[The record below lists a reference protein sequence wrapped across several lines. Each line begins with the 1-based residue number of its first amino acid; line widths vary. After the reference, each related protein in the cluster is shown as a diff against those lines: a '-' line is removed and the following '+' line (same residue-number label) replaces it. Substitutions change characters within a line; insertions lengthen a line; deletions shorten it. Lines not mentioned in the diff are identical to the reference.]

1 VHNSLVLGCPVTL
14 IVITIVAIVLG
25 AGAAEAKA
33 PAGPA
38 AVVRAW
44 TAALNRGDNEA
55 DANLFAKNAV
65 VVQNGLKLVLFSH
78 HVAVLWMQG
87 LPCSGRLVRLTVK
100 KDVADA
106 TFVLGTRQRVK
117 CDAPGIKA
125 RALFRVRKGRI
136 VAWAQVAV
144 A

>member
-1 VHNSLVLGCPVTL
+1 VTNRATVVALVVSTALAV
-14 IVITIVAIVLG
+14 G
-25 AGAAEAKA
+25 AAAAEAKA

-55 DANLFAKNAV
+55 GANLFAKNAV
-65 VVQNGLKLVLFSH
+65 VVQNGMKLVLFNH
-78 HVAVLWMQG
+78 RVAVLWMQG
-87 LPCSGRLVRLTVK
+87 VPCSGRLVKLRVR

-106 TFVLGTRQRVK
+106 TFVLGARKKIK

-125 RALFRVRKGRI
+125 RALFRVRNGKI
-136 VAWAQVAV
+136 VAWAQVPV

>member
-1 VHNSLVLGCPVTL
+1 VAANRPIVVALAVT
-14 IVITIVAIVLG
+14 VALALP
-25 AGAAEAKA
+25 AGTSEAKA

-44 TAALNRGDNEA
+44 TAALNRGNNEA
-55 DANLFAKNAV
+55 AAKLFAKNAA
-65 VVQNGLKLVLFSH
+65 VVQNGLKLVLFNH
-78 HVAVLWMQG
+78 RAAVLWMQG
-87 LPCSGRLVRLTVK
+87 LPCSGRLVKLTVK

-106 TFVLGTRQRVK
+106 TFVLGRRKKIK

-125 RALFRVRKGRI
+125 RALFRVRKGKI
-136 VAWAQVAV
+136 VAWAQVSA

>member
-1 VHNSLVLGCPVTL
+1 VARGTAAVALLATAALALGP
-14 IVITIVAIVLG
+14 
-25 AGAAEAKA
+25 AAATAKA

-44 TAALNRGDNEA
+44 TAALDREDNEA
-55 DANLFAKNAV
+55 AANLFAKNAV
-65 VVQNGLKLVLFSH
+65 VVQNGLKLVLFNH
-78 HVAVLWMQG
+78 HVAVLWMEG
-87 LPCSGRLVRLTVK
+87 LPCSGRIVKLTVK

-106 TFVLGTRQRVK
+106 TFVLGNRKKIK

-125 RALFRVRKGRI
+125 RALFRVVKGKI